1 MENKADLLDDEKK
14 DDPELNEFANKN
26 GFDGA
31 FRTSAKTGLNINE
44 SMTFLISN
52 IIKRMERINIDIKKE
67 MTSSDTSGNKHIEVK
82 SDINFENKILR
93 EELDKYKKENE
104 EMKNKINLLTDEN
117 IKLKDDL
124 INANKTIS
132 NFNNDQLNN
141 IIFSLNEIIKSKDKE
156 INNLKLQN
164 NKTGPINFE
173 DIIVVQFTLPEQKI
187 NCPIKCLKTDTF
199 AEVEERLYQKYEEFR
214 ETNNNFNFKGGNI
227 LRFKKIGENNI
238 QDGDEIQLLK
248 VEQTPEN

>member
-1 MENKADLLDDEKK
+1 MENKADLLDNEKI
-14 DDPELNEFANKN
+14 DDPELTEFANKN

-67 MTSSDTSGNKHIEVK
+67 MARSDTGENKHIEVK

>member
-1 MENKADLLDDEKK
+1 
-14 DDPELNEFANKN
+14 
-26 GFDGA
+26 
-31 FRTSAKTGLNINE
+31 
-44 SMTFLISN
+44 
-52 IIKRMERINIDIKKE
+52 
-67 MTSSDTSGNKHIEVK
+67 
-82 SDINFENKILR
+82 
-93 EELDKYKKENE
+93 
-104 EMKNKINLLTDEN
+104 MKNKINLLTDEN

>member
-1 MENKADLLDDEKK
+1 MENKADLLDNEKI

-67 MTSSDTSGNKHIEVK
+67 MASSDTSGNKHIEVK

>member
-1 MENKADLLDDEKK
+1 MR
-14 DDPELNEFANKN
+14 F
-26 GFDGA
+26 
-31 FRTSAKTGLNINE
+31 
-44 SMTFLISN
+44 N
-52 IIKRMERINIDIKKE
+52 IIYFIR
-67 MTSSDTSGNKHIEVK
+67 H
-82 SDINFENKILR
+82 
-93 EELDKYKKENE
+93 KYASKF
-104 EMKNKINLLTDEN
+104 
-117 IKLKDDL
+117 LK
-124 INANKTIS
+124 
-132 NFNNDQLNN
+132 NN

-227 LRFKKIGENNI
+227 LRFKKICENNI

>member
-44 SMTFLISN
+44 SMTFLITN
-52 IIKRMERINIDIKKE
+52 IIKRMESININIKKE
-67 MTSSDTSGNKHIEVK
+67 MTSSDTGENKHIEVK

>member
-1 MENKADLLDDEKK
+1 MENKADLLDNEKI
-14 DDPELNEFANKN
+14 DDPELTEFANKN

-44 SMTFLISN
+44 SMTFLITN
-52 IIKRMERINIDIKKE
+52 IIKRMERIKIDIKKE
-67 MTSSDTSGNKHIEVK
+67 MARSDTGENKHIEVK